1 VDRPAFLVQHQVAA
15 AQRPGAAAQHRAA
28 ATQRRPVH
36 VIADRNAGNRLGRSV
51 HQCVGA
57 GLGLAASLA
66 SPLPVVPP
74 TTLVVSGLNRTS

>member
-1 VDRPAFLVQHQVAA
+1 MDRPAFLVQHQVT
-15 AQRPGAAAQHRAA
+15 AAQHRAGA
-28 ATQRRPVH
+28 AVQHRPVY
-36 VIADRNAGNRLGRSV
+36 VTAYRNAGNRLGSSV

-66 SPLPVVPP
+66 SPPPVVPP